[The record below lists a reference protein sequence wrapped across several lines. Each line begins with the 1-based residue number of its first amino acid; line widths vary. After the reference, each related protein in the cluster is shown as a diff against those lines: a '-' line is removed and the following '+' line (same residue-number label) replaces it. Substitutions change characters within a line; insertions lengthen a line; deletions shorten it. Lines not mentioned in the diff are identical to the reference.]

1 MKPKNISLQVRQPH
15 KHEHEALKNLSKGV
29 ATDYQQKAALKYIV
43 EALCRTHDLLYIPN
57 SFDETAFINGRA
69 FVGQN
74 ITRILKQPI
83 GKYDTEA
90 ENNV

>member
-1 MKPKNISLQVRQPH
+1 MRPNNICLQVKQPD
-15 KHEHEALKNLSKGV
+15 KIEHEALKNLSVGT
-29 ATDYQQKAALKYIV
+29 ATEHQQKLALKYIV
-43 EALCRTHDLLYIPN
+43 DSLSRAHDLLYIPN

-74 ITRILKQPI
+74 IIRILKQPV

>member
-1 MKPKNISLQVRQPH
+1 MKIDNICLQVRQPH
-15 KHEHEALKNLSKGV
+15 KHEHEALKNLSDGT
-29 ATDYQQKAALKYIV
+29 ATEYQQKLALKYIV
-43 EALCRTHDLLYIPN
+43 DSLCRAHDLLYVPN

-74 ITRILKQPI
+74 IVRIIKQPV
-83 GKYDTEA
+83 GKYDKEA